1 MADWL
6 VPLAFALL
14 AWFFSTGAILW
25 LDQRPADTHGASL
38 VGATILS
45 GIAFAAVLVSA
56 GDASVF
62 GAYTAFVATIA
73 IWGWHEMAFLMG
85 FVTGPRRLAC
95 PDGVTGW
102 RRFRFATATLIHHE
116 IALALTAILLI
127 LLTWGGPNPLA
138 GTTFLLLFVMRLST
152 KFNIFLGVPHL
163 ADAMMPPQLDY
174 LRSYFRKAPGNP
186 LMPVSALGSV
196 LVAAWFA
203 QAALQAPAA
212 SGAEAGYVLLFT
224 LAALAIIEHAFLLLP
239 VRDSALWTW
248 AMPKH
253 ISQATGLQKPQ
264 RTSKGSDDG
273 L

>member
-6 VPLAFALL
+6 LPLAFGML

-38 VGATILS
+38 VGATILA
-45 GIAFAAVLVSA
+45 GIAYAAVLVSA
-56 GDASVF
+56 DDTSVF
-62 GAYTAFVATIA
+62 GAYTAFLATLA

-95 PDGVTGW
+95 PEGVTGW

-116 IALALTAILLI
+116 IALALTAVLLI
-127 LLTWGGPNPLA
+127 LVSRGQPNPVA
-138 GTTFLLLFVMRLST
+138 GMTFLLLFVMRLST

-163 ADAMMPPQLDY
+163 ADTMMPPQLDY

-186 LMPVSALGSV
+186 LMPVSAIGTV
-196 LVAAWFA
+196 VVAAWFA
-203 QAALQAPAA
+203 SAALEAPAG
-212 SGAEAGYVLLFT
+212 SGAEAGFVLLFT
-224 LAALAIIEHAFLLLP
+224 LSALAIVEHAFMLLP
-239 VRDSALWTW
+239 LRDSALWTW

-253 ISQATGLQKPQ
+253 ISHTTGLQKLQ
-264 RTSKGSDDG
+264 RNSKGSDDG